1 MNQESEPFVRRAD
14 VKLFLSIVAAGLLSF
29 TGVVIETAMNVTF
42 PTLMREFSVG
52 TSTVQWLTTGYLLVL
67 ATVIPTSSF
76 LKHRFPLKKLFVAG
90 NLLFLCGTVLDAV
103 SGSFGMLLLGRL
115 LQGAGTGI
123 GLPLMFNLVLDQAP
137 LNKIGTMMGAAMLVC
152 ALAPAVGPS
161 LGGFIVGQF
170 GWRMI
175 FVALVPGLLF
185 SLAAGLYAIRQSSP
199 YGPRAFDFFG
209 LGCLAVA
216 FSCLLLLC
224 SYASSLPLLPC
235 LGLAA
240 LGLLAVAIFLRQE
253 NRLLKEGKAPLLNLN
268 VFRSASFDGAVLGLL
283 LVQFLCLGI
292 GFLLPNYAQLVLRA
306 DPFSAGCILL
316 PGCLVGAALVAASQ
330 QAGTDLAQ
338 GTSLGTAHAFFLL
351 LVLALCQG
359 GCIVWAIKKGVKK

>member
-1 MNQESEPFVRRAD
+1 MENKTEAFERRAD
-14 VKLFLSIVAAGLLSF
+14 AKLFLSIVAAGLLSF

-103 SGSFGMLLLGRL
+103 AGNFPLLLLGRL

-137 LNKIGTMMGAAMLVC
+137 LDKIGTMMGAAMLVC

-170 GWRMI
+170 G
-175 FVALVPGLLF
+175 
-185 SLAAGLYAIRQSSP
+185 
-199 YGPRAFDFFG
+199 
-209 LGCLAVA
+209 
-216 FSCLLLLC
+216 
-224 SYASSLPLLPC
+224 
-235 LGLAA
+235 
-240 LGLLAVAIFLRQE
+240 
-253 NRLLKEGKAPLLNLN
+253 
-268 VFRSASFDGAVLGLL
+268 
-283 LVQFLCLGI
+283 
-292 GFLLPNYAQLVLRA
+292 
-306 DPFSAGCILL
+306 
-316 PGCLVGAALVAASQ
+316 
-330 QAGTDLAQ
+330 
-338 GTSLGTAHAFFLL
+338 
-351 LVLALCQG
+351 
-359 GCIVWAIKKGVKK
+359 